1 MGKNISINLLE
12 TNQSFRKCIMGFEY
26 ILRNFTSL
34 LFSLDAEDIIFPAD
48 ASVTC
53 LAGSIFTSV
62 LQIIP
67 HSGLK

>member
-1 MGKNISINLLE
+1 
-12 TNQSFRKCIMGFEY
+12 MGFKY

-53 LAGSIFTSV
+53 LAGSIFTQVYYKLFLIQVKSKM
-62 LQIIP
+62 I
-67 HSGLK
+67 HSRL